1 MPPDI
6 ELVPS
11 PRPEPG
17 QEPPLP
23 TYHELLNTLC
33 DEFNVPG
40 SPTFSEAIKHIKDHY
55 LSTTKKFINWCVLEG
70 HGSSPN
76 ALALIEEYSATP
88 EGRRR
93 IAESYIIPAQQR
105 LNRALFDRPEARRLA
120 LIIETLIGIFPEF
133 ERFTPPLITLREVL
147 IDLYGFLSPN
157 YELVSEPNEVHHFEH
172 LDRLRT
178 TESDGE
184 LTYERIQQVAGEQE
198 AEYTGPRP
206 TRFEHLFD
214 ED

>member
-11 PRPEPG
+11 PRPKPG

-23 TYHELLNTLC
+23 TYHELLSTLC
-33 DEFNVPG
+33 DEFQVPG
-40 SPTFSEAIKHIKDHY
+40 SPTFSEAIRYIKEHY
-55 LSTTKKFINWCVLEG
+55 PKTTKKFLDWYLSQHATPIPIHMELIAQRSITGEG
-70 HGSSPN
+70 RHAIAQSYVGPASHRIQHLVTHQGSIRDTRRQ
-76 ALALIEEYSATP
+76 ARLIESL
-88 EGRRR
+88 
-93 IAESYIIPAQQR
+93 IES
-105 LNRALFDRPEARRLA
+105 
-120 LIIETLIGIFPEF
+120 FPER
-133 ERFTPPLITLREVL
+133 ERFIDPLMTLRESL
-147 IDLYGFLSPN
+147 IELYSFMSPN
-157 YELVSEPNEVHHFEH
+157 YEQADPEF
-172 LDRLRT
+172 
-178 TESDGE
+178 ESDGE